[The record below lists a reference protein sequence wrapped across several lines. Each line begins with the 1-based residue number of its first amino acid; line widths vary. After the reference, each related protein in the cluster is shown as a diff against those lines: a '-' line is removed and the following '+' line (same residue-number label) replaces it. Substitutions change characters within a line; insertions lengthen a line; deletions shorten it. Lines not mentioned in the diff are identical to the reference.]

1 MYTSVGDDRLWYY
14 PFISRESCSF
24 LSEKRFL
31 WESSAL
37 GNRGW
42 VDLEP
47 DDPLVVVNFHALV
60 QLRNHLRGQ
69 VQGVGKSSRW
79 ENGVVP
85 KWRLCCRGVC
95 YSVLQC
101 YSEEFAPERVVPS
114 CWLPPEPRPGHCEG
128 TWAFSLCFIKGGQ
141 SFTCTEVSWPLSWGG
156 KGCALPWARLQ
167 PRTQGWGWSADHT
180 VRKEEDPCLGGISV
194 CNTDRRNH
202 VVPVSCPHWL
212 KVYRNF
218 SSSFLSTIKTSWWI

>member
-14 PFISRESCSF
+14 PFISRKNCSF

-69 VQGVGKSSRW
+69 VQGGKSNRW

-128 TWAFSLCFIKGGQ
+128 TWAFSFCFIKRGE
-141 SFTCTEVSWPLSWGG
+141 SFTVNDLPVQKSPDPSPEEG
-156 KGCALPWARLQ
+156 KGALFPEPGCSLGSRGEDDQQTIQWGKKRILALVEFPFVIQTEGIMLYPWVV
-167 PRTQGWGWSADHT
+167 RTDSRCIET
-180 VRKEEDPCLGGISV
+180 
-194 CNTDRRNH
+194 
-202 VVPVSCPHWL
+202 
-212 KVYRNF
+212 
-218 SSSFLSTIKTSWWI
+218 FLRPSWAQ